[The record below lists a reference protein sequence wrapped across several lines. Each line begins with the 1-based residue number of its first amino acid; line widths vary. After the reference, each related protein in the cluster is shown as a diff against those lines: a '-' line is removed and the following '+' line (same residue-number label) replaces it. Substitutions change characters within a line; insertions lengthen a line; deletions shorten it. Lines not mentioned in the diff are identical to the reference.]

1 MKNTIQ
7 KLIQENPSL
16 SNRRIAS
23 MAGCSEAYVRKIKGA
38 QGANNNG
45 ASTSAHS
52 ANKSSASTQGANS
65 TQYITIEQFN
75 ELKQDIERLWSVV
88 NSLAHVE
95 TDVESGN
102 EIETTSTSTD
112 DIWLKFAENLERK
125 RLEEEKKTEE
135 ALAGMEGIF

>member
-1 MKNTIQ
+1 MKETVLR
-7 KLIQENPSL
+7 LIQENPTL

-23 MAGCSEAYVRKIKGA
+23 MAGCSHTFVNKVRMETETMESG
-38 QGANNNG
+38 N
-45 ASTSAHS
+45 
-52 ANKSSASTQGANS
+52 
-65 TQYITIEQFN
+65 YITIEQFN

-102 EIETTSTSTD
+102 KVETTSTSTD
-112 DIWLKFAENLERK
+112 DIWLKFAANLEKK

-135 ALAGMEGIF
+135 ALSGMEGIF

>member
-7 KLIQENPSL
+7 KLIQEKPTL
-16 SNRRIAS
+16 SNRRIAA

-38 QGANNNG
+38 HSANNNC

-52 ANKSSASTQGANS
+52 ANKNSASTHGA
-65 TQYITIEQFN
+65 QYITIEQFN

-102 EIETTSTSTD
+102 KVETTSTSTD
-112 DIWLKFAENLERK
+112 DIWLKFAANLERK
-125 RLEEEKKTEE
+125 RLEEEKRTEE

>member
-7 KLIQENPSL
+7 KLIQENPTL
-16 SNRRIAS
+16 SNRRIAA

-38 QGANNNG
+38 QDANNNC
-45 ASTSAHS
+45 ASTSTSAHS
-52 ANKSSASTQGANS
+52 ANKNSASAHS
-65 TQYITIEQFN
+65 AQYITIEQFN

-95 TDVESGN
+95 TDEESGN
-102 EIETTSTSTD
+102 KVETTSTSTD
-112 DIWLKFAENLERK
+112 DIWLKFAANLERK
-125 RLEEEKKTEE
+125 RLEEEKRTEE